1 MKNNYSESEVS
12 NIKSTFSSA
21 FNVRVNR
28 AGNIELKPIDSNNND
43 FFVLYFTANKRY
55 LWRRLGNGMFGTYIY
70 PLNMKNRYRTSNIES
85 YSYEG
90 KTYKYYL
97 RHWNI
102 EDCKFDSIDDAINYF
117 KDYIKKYRNITIL

>member
-12 NIKSTFSSA
+12 NIKSIFGST

-43 FFVLYFTANKRY
+43 FFVLYFTNKRY
-55 LWRRLGNGMFGTYIY
+55 LWRRLSNGMFGIYAY

-85 YSYEG
+85 YSYDG
-90 KTYKYYL
+90 KTYKYYQ

-102 EDCKFDSIDDAINYF
+102 EDCKFDSVDDAINYF